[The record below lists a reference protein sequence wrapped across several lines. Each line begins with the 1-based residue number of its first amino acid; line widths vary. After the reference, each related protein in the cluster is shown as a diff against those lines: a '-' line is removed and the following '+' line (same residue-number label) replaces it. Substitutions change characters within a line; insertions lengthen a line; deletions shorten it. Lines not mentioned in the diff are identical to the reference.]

1 MLVMHPG
8 NKVGA
13 GGGGGDN
20 SKAIAKKTNNVFTF
34 NQRLEILT
42 GRDTSTVV
50 SPNTVKGWDI
60 YEVRASVNLGY
71 GGNVQLV
78 KCHLI
83 FRSQLWSIN
92 FIPISRQIVPLAKY
106 LCLDTNWQEETQEY
120 NRWRTC
126 GEATAVTSM

>member
-1 MLVMHPG
+1 MNHIRLNVGQKKTRVLQMLVMHPE
-8 NKVGA
+8 NKSGA
-13 GGGGGDN
+13 GGGGDN

-60 YEVRASVNLGY
+60 NEVRAAVNLGY

-78 KCHLI
+78 
-83 FRSQLWSIN
+83 S
-92 FIPISRQIVPLAKY
+92 
-106 LCLDTNWQEETQEY
+106 
-120 NRWRTC
+120 
-126 GEATAVTSM
+126 ATH

>member
-1 MLVMHPG
+1 MQHKMHPG

-13 GGGGGDN
+13 GGGGAGDN

-78 KCHLI
+78 SATHLT
-83 FRSQLWSIN
+83 IN
-92 FIPISRQIVPLAKY
+92 FR
-106 LCLDTNWQEETQEY
+106 
-120 NRWRTC
+120 
-126 GEATAVTSM
+126 

>member
-92 FIPISRQIVPLAKY
+92 FIPISRQIVPSLTLMLMKRGVM
-106 LCLDTNWQEETQEY
+106 TKKNEY
-120 NRWRTC
+120 GRKQRDY
-126 GEATAVTSM
+126 